1 MDTEWKDDAFKRQ
14 WDIEEEQLLQ
24 KLKER
29 KLSYLYTIFGGEG
42 CLKVKEFVE
51 KDRKN
56 PFFKFLDETNYDEME
71 RDAARLSLGEF
82 VTKHGTP

>member
-1 MDTEWKDDAFKRQ
+1 MWLVIISLTNSTISDRMVVLEMTPYPMDDEFEA
-14 WDIEEEQLLQ
+14 E
-24 KLKER
+24 
-29 KLSYLYTIFGGEG
+29 EG

-56 PFFKFLDETNYDEME
+56 PFFKFLNDENYDEMK